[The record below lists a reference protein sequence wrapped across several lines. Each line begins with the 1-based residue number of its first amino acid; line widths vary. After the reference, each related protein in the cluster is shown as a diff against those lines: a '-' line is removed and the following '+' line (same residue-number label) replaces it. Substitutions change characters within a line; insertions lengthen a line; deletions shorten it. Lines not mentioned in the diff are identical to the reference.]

1 MHGTGFASQ
10 AESTSR
16 DDGLVLHGAYIG
28 AAGRCAPP
36 DNKPLR
42 EELARCREYLEREID
57 LLTQVRVVVTL
68 GAIAHGTYLSIL
80 RDRGVISRTAPFK
93 FFHGAEYRTHANG
106 PTLIAS
112 YHPSQQNTS
121 TGKLTRPMLDAI
133 FVRARALS

>member
-28 AAGRCAPP
+28 AAERCAPP

-42 EELARCREYLEREID
+42 EELERCREYLEREMD
-57 LLTQVRVVVTL
+57 LLEEVRVVVTL
-68 GAIAHGTYLSIL
+68 GAIAHTTYLSIL
-80 RDRGVISRTAPFK
+80 RDRGRIERTAAFR
-93 FFHGAEYRTHANG
+93 FAHGAEYRTHPGG
-106 PTLIAS
+106 PVLIAC

-121 TGKLTRPMLDAI
+121 TGKLTQPMLDAV
-133 FVRARALS
+133 FTRARALS